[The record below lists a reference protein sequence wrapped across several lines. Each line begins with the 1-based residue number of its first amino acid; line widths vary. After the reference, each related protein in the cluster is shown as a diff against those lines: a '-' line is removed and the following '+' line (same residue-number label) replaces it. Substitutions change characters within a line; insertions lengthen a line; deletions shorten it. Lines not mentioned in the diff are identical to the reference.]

1 MLARRNRRQHTR
13 VHRGQRD
20 GNARPLG
27 HTVSEGEKPRQ
38 EKKIKNTELPWLAD
52 EDVTVYFAKLEKEQ
66 VKLKAMKI
74 NTPKGY
80 YSRVLVEVWNKRA
93 WGSCKIQEDSALDL
107 LREGMIRWCENNI
120 TRSLFRYLNRTYLEW
135 RVNLKGFGRIL
146 WDK

>member
-1 MLARRNRRQHTR
+1 M
-13 VHRGQRD
+13 
-20 GNARPLG
+20 
-27 HTVSEGEKPRQ
+27 
-38 EKKIKNTELPWLAD
+38 
-52 EDVTVYFAKLEKEQ
+52 
-66 VKLKAMKI
+66 KLKAMKI

-80 YSRVLVEVWNKRA
+80 YSRVLVEVWNKRV